1 MNGISWSLVVHACLG
16 CNVQTFANGH
26 LKLLRVQDK
35 KDSADGDVGVPPL
48 PNNYRSYNIRV
59 ESMQI

>member
-1 MNGISWSLVVHACLG
+1 MVWSHAPALVAMYK
-16 CNVQTFANGH
+16 TFANGH

-59 ESMQI
+59 ESIQI